1 MFLIALA
8 VFLIL
13 AFGIS
18 WLLATYVP
26 LNIGIVTLIVGLV
39 LGYMGQRSRFC
50 TISGLRDFYL
60 VKDSYRLKGL
70 IGIIIGGIIGFNLV
84 KIISGKSAFPGVP
97 EFPMLSQGLEVE
109 PIILLPL
116 SIIGAFGMAFFSVMA
131 EGCPFRQHVM
141 AGEGYLSGIL
151 YLFGLLLGVL
161 FFDIV
166 ITPFLQVFTI
176 AF

>member
-50 TISGLRDFYL
+50 TISGLEIFTSSR
-60 VKDSYRLKGL
+60 
-70 IGIIIGGIIGFNLV
+70 I
-84 KIISGKSAFPGVP
+84 
-97 EFPMLSQGLEVE
+97 
-109 PIILLPL
+109 PI
-116 SIIGAFGMAFFSVMA
+116 A
-131 EGCPFRQHVM
+131 
-141 AGEGYLSGIL
+141 
-151 YLFGLLLGVL
+151 
-161 FFDIV
+161 
-166 ITPFLQVFTI
+166 
-176 AF
+176 

>member
-1 MFLIALA
+1 MFLLALLI
-8 VFLIL
+8 FLVL

-18 WLLATYVP
+18 FALANYLS
-26 LNIGIVTLIVGLV
+26 LNIGVVTLIVGLV

-84 KIISGKSAFPGVP
+84 KIISEEFNFPGVP
-97 EFPMLSQGLEVE
+97 DFPMLSEGFVVE

-116 SIIGAFGMAFFSVMA
+116 SVIGAFGMAFFSVMA

-151 YLFGLLLGVL
+151 YLFGLLFGVI
-161 FFDIV
+161 FFDVV

>member
-18 WLLATYVP
+18 WALATYVP
-26 LNIGIVTLIVGLV
+26 INIGVATLIVGLV

-60 VKDSYRLKGL
+60 VKDTYRLKGL
-70 IGIIIGGIIGFNLV
+70 IGIIIGGIIGFNAV
-84 KIISGKSAFPGVP
+84 KFISGEFDFPGVP
-97 EFPMLSQGLEVE
+97 DFPMLSQGLDVE
-109 PIILLPL
+109 PVILLPL